1 MQDWKQAFSSPS
13 KLDTFAMYLTN
24 SYWGRRDSE
33 TGEDIEFTDELFI
46 GELLKRFEKTPE
58 MKAGT
63 ALHKILELS
72 QYGTEIS
79 NMIGIDGEMYKFDY
93 CIDESIDIVLPTL
106 RETRITKTL
115 NNISINGIVD
125 AISAT
130 TIWDH
135 KFTKQIQYD
144 KYANSWQYKIY
155 LYITSLNNFKY
166 NLFQG
171 KVLEPTVEPAM
182 NNIRIDKFECLSFE
196 RYPNMNNDVEDIYMY
211 YWEVLE
217 KLKQQIVEAAIK
229 NNIVIKGL

>member
-24 SYWGRRDSE
+24 SYWGRKDD
-33 TGEDIEFTDELFI
+33 GEDVEFTDELFI

-72 QYGTEIS
+72 QYDTEIS
-79 NMIGIDGEMYKFDY
+79 NMIGIDGEMYKFEY
-93 CIDESIDIVLPTL
+93 CIDESVDIVLPTL
-106 RETRITKTL
+106 RETRITKSL

-135 KFTKQIQYD
+135 KFTKQIQYS
-144 KYANSWQYKIY
+144 KYENSYQWKIY
-155 LYITSLNNFKY
+155 LYITGLNNFKY

-171 KVLEPTVEPAM
+171 KVLEPTIEPPM
-182 NNIRIDKFECLSFE
+182 NNIRIDKFEGLSFE
-196 RYPNMNNDVEDIYMY
+196 RYPNMNSEVEYFYYY

-217 KLKQQIVEAAIK
+217 KLKPQIVDTASK
-229 NNIVIKGL
+229 NNIIIKGL

>member
-1 MQDWKQAFSSPS
+1 
-13 KLDTFAMYLTN
+13 MYLTN
-24 SYWGRRDSE
+24 SYWGRKDPE
-33 TGEDIEFTDELFI
+33 TGDDVEFTNDLFI
-46 GELLKRFEKTPE
+46 GELLKQFEKTPE

-93 CIDESIDIVLPTL
+93 CIDESVEIVLPTL
-106 RETRITKTL
+106 RETRITKSL

-144 KYANSWQYKIY
+144 KYANSWQWKVY
-155 LYITSLNNFKY
+155 LYITSLDNFKY

-171 KVLEPTVEPAM
+171 KVLEPTIEPAM
-182 NNIRIDKFECLSFE
+182 NNIRIDKFEVFNFE
-196 RYPNMNNDVEDIYMY
+196 RYATMDREIEDLYTH
-211 YWEVLE
+211 YWYVLN
-217 KLKQQIVEAAIK
+217 KLKPLIIETAHK
-229 NNIVIKGL
+229 NNIIIKGLTT